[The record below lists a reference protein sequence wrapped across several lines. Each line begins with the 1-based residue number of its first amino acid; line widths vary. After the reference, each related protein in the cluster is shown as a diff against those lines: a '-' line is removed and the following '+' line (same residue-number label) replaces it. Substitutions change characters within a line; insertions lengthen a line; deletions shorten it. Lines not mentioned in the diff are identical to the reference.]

1 MLEEEGTHSKDRDED
16 TLSNT
21 KINELILKILP
32 VSLEVNLVTLGIK
45 QAEEQSSRLLLE
57 LEKPWQL
64 ADRKNYGI
72 KELLIN

>member
-32 VSLEVNLVTLGIK
+32 VSLEVNLVTLGI
-45 QAEEQSSRLLLE
+45 
-57 LEKPWQL
+57 
-64 ADRKNYGI
+64 
-72 KELLIN
+72 